1 MKKTRTLYIK
11 ALGEIQATSEL
22 SLEEKG
28 YSHSEKANALI
39 FSNPLAFVIGLI
51 FDQSIQSRL
60 AWETPLVLQ
69 ERLGHLD
76 AQKIASIDVEELKR
90 VIAEKKA
97 LHRYPGNMARY
108 LIASCAVLVSEFDA
122 QAENL
127 WKGDRTIATVRKNF
141 LKLSGVGEKKAN
153 LAILMLARDFGIHFT
168 DIGILPLALD
178 VHLKRVLSR
187 SGLFNIDT
195 KDGLKDLQDCL
206 QADYP
211 HFPALLGTALWSVG
225 RHFCHES
232 SPQCDAC
239 PLNQT
244 CLRRLM

>member
-1 MKKTRTLYIK
+1 MKKVQTRYIK
-11 ALGEIQATSEL
+11 ALGDIQATSQL

-28 YSHSEKANALI
+28 YSDSEKANALI
-39 FSNPLAFVIGLI
+39 FSDPLAFVIGLI

-60 AWETPLVLQ
+60 AWEAPLVLK

-76 AQKIASIDVEELKR
+76 AQKIASMDEEALKQ

-108 LIASCAVLVSEFDA
+108 LIASCSVLVSEFDA
-122 QAENL
+122 RADNL
-127 WKGDRTIATVRKNF
+127 WKGDRTVVIVRKNF
-141 LKLSGVGEKKAN
+141 LKLSGIGEKKAN
-153 LAILMLARDFGIHFT
+153 LAVLMLARDFRILFI
-168 DIGILPLALD
+168 DIRSLPLALD

-195 KDGLKDLQDCL
+195 KDGLRDLHDCL

-232 SPQCDAC
+232 SPQCDTC

-244 CLRRLM
+244 CLRRLA